1 MNFSE
6 SVLQYEIMNP
16 HKRGIYKKKVKN
28 MGYIEIRK
36 LDCGV
41 RVVME
46 QIPHVQSVAMGIW
59 VKTGAV
65 NEEAKYAGVSHY
77 IEHMMFKGTENR
89 NAREIAADIDKI
101 GGQMNAFTGKEAT
114 CYYVKVLK
122 DNFEKGAEVLLDMLT
137 NSVFDKTELNKE
149 RQVIKE
155 EIKMTEDQPDDLAH
169 DAVSEMIFKG
179 NPLGN
184 SIIGT
189 PTTLNRITRNVM
201 VEYKEA
207 QYTRDSIVIAVAGNL
222 DPDAVC
228 AYLSGKFDSL
238 RASKPVHQNG
248 LTPYEKKHKVIVKDI
263 QQSHLCLATRAI
275 SLDDPQYY
283 AFSILNNVMGGSM
296 SSRLFQNIREEKGL
310 AYSVYSMLS
319 AFSSD
324 GYFNIYAGISHDK
337 IHAAIGGIREE
348 LELLG
353 EKGIT
358 EEELSASREQLKS
371 SYIFGQE
378 NVASRMFA
386 IGKNL
391 TLQDKVYT
399 PEEVLAGL
407 DGVTMEDIEAV
418 KKKICDISQYSAA
431 LVTDKRVPLKKMM
444 EK

>member
-1 MNFSE
+1 
-6 SVLQYEIMNP
+6 
-16 HKRGIYKKKVKN
+16 
-28 MGYIEIRK
+28 MGMVEIRK

-41 RVVME
+41 RVAME
-46 QIPHVQSVAMGIW
+46 VIPHVQSAAIGIW

-89 NAREIAADIDKI
+89 TAREIAADIDKI

-122 DNFEKGAEVLLDMLT
+122 ENFEKGAEVLLDMLT
-137 NSVFDKTELNKE
+137 GSLFDKTEMDKE
-149 RQVIKE
+149 RQVICE
-155 EIKMTEDQPDDLAH
+155 EIKMVEDQPDDLAH
-169 DAVSEMIFKG
+169 DMVSEILFKG

-189 PTTLNRITRNVM
+189 PTSLKRISRKVLT
-201 VEYKEA
+201 EYKDA
-207 QYTRDSIVIAVAGNL
+207 QYTRDSIVVSVAGNI
-222 DPDAVC
+222 DPDSVC
-228 AYLSGKFDSL
+228 AYLERKFDSL
-238 RASKPVHQNG
+238 RPSKPAHENG
-248 LTPYEKKHKVIVKDI
+248 HTPYEKKHKVIVKDI

-275 SLDDPQYY
+275 SLLDPRYY
-283 AFSILNNVMGGSM
+283 AFSVLNNVMGGSM

-319 AFSSD
+319 SFSSD
-324 GYFNIYAGISHDK
+324 GYFNIYAGVSHDK
-337 IHAAIGGIREE
+337 IHAAIDGIREE
-348 LELLG
+348 LELLDR
-353 EKGIT
+353 EGIT

-391 TLQDKVYT
+391 TLLDRVFT
-399 PEEVLAGL
+399 TEEVLDGL
-407 DGVTMEDIEAV
+407 NRVSMDDIEEV
-418 KKKICDISQYSAA
+418 KKMICDMEQYSAVA
-431 LVTDKRVPLKKMM
+431 VTNKRIGLSRMM
-444 EK
+444 G

>member
-1 MNFSE
+1 
-6 SVLQYEIMNP
+6 
-16 HKRGIYKKKVKN
+16 
-28 MGYIEIRK
+28 MGMIEIRK

-41 RVVME
+41 RVAME
-46 QIPHVQSVAMGIW
+46 VIPHVQSAAIGIW

-89 NAREIAADIDKI
+89 TAREIAADIDKI

-122 DNFEKGAEVLLDMLT
+122 ENFEKGAEVLLDMLT
-137 NSVFDKTELNKE
+137 GSLFDKTEMDKE
-149 RQVIKE
+149 RQVICE
-155 EIKMTEDQPDDLAH
+155 EIKMVEDQPDDLAH
-169 DAVSEMIFKG
+169 DMVSEILFKG

-189 PTTLNRITRNVM
+189 PTTLKRISRKVLT
-201 VEYKEA
+201 EYKDA
-207 QYTRDSIVIAVAGNL
+207 QYTRDSIVVSVAGNI
-222 DPDAVC
+222 DPDSVC
-228 AYLSGKFDSL
+228 AYLERKFDSL
-238 RASKPVHQNG
+238 RPSKPVHENG
-248 LTPYEKKHKVIVKDI
+248 HTPYEKKHKVIVKDI

-275 SLDDPQYY
+275 SLLDPRYY
-283 AFSILNNVMGGSM
+283 AFSVLNNVMGGSM

-319 AFSSD
+319 SFSSD
-324 GYFNIYAGISHDK
+324 GYFNIYAGVSHDK
-337 IHAAIGGIREE
+337 IHAAIDGIREE
-348 LELLG
+348 LELLDR
-353 EKGIT
+353 EGIT

-391 TLQDKVYT
+391 TLLDRVFT
-399 PEEVLAGL
+399 TEEVLDGL
-407 DGVTMEDIEAV
+407 NRVSMDDIEEV
-418 KKKICDISQYSAA
+418 KKMICDMDQYSAVA
-431 LVTDKRVPLKKMM
+431 VTNKRIGLSRMM
-444 EK
+444 G

>member
-1 MNFSE
+1 
-6 SVLQYEIMNP
+6 
-16 HKRGIYKKKVKN
+16 

-46 QIPHVQSVAMGIW
+46 TIPHVQSAAIGIW

-65 NEEAKYAGVSHY
+65 NETLKYAGVSHY

-101 GGQMNAFTGKEAT
+101 GGQMNAFTSKEST

-122 DNFEKGAEVLLDMLT
+122 DNFEKGAEVLLDMLS
-137 NSVFDKTELNKE
+137 NSLFDKIEMDKE
-149 RQVIKE
+149 RQVICE
-155 EIKMTEDQPDDLAH
+155 EIKMIEDQPDDLAH
-169 DAVSEMIFKG
+169 DVVSEILFKG

-189 PTTLNRITRNVM
+189 PSSLNRISRKVLT
-201 VEYKEA
+201 EYFDT
-207 QYTRDSIVIAVAGNL
+207 QYTRDSIVVSVAGNIN
-222 DPDAVC
+222 PDQVC
-228 AYLSGKFDSL
+228 AYLEDKFDKL
-238 RASKPVHQNG
+238 GASKPVHENG
-248 LTPYEKKHKVIVKDI
+248 YTPYEKKHKVIVKDI

-275 SLDDPQYY
+275 SLIDPRYY
-283 AFSILNNVMGGSM
+283 AFSVLNNVMGGSM

-319 AFSSD
+319 CFSSD
-324 GYFNIYAGISHDK
+324 GYFNIYAGVSHDK
-337 IHAAIGGIREE
+337 IGAAIGGIREE
-348 LELLG
+348 LEILG
-353 EKGIT
+353 SQGIT

-391 TLQDKVYT
+391 ILLDRVFT
-399 PEEVLAGL
+399 PEEVLEGL
-407 DGVTMEDIEAV
+407 NAVTMDDIEEV
-418 KKKICDISQYSAA
+418 KKTLCDMSSYSAVA
-431 LVTDKRVPLKKMM
+431 VTNKRINLKRMM
-444 EK
+444 EG